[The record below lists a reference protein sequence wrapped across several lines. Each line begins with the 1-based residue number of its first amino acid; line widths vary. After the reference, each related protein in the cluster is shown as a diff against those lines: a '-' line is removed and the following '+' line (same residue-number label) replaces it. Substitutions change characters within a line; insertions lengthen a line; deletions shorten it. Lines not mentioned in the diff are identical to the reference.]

1 MLRRKRSRKPILR
14 GSEVIIHRCI
24 WVKQHRLLQSVN
36 YFPGCLNS
44 LESILDYSKST
55 LCPPACVCLEPLA
68 LVVLFTQWTAPA
80 SCFLRRGW
88 VQVTAAACIS
98 THLVP
103 LLFMPP
109 SPLHSPSME
118 FTSTR
123 CDVSAW
129 LTHCSTFKW
138 YHSHI
143 KPFILVFLF
152 LWEIQLWIKGVL
164 ALVWILPGE
173 GWDERAEK
181 IVFELKTKQR
191 KQNQNNN
198 HSQH

>member
-1 MLRRKRSRKPILR
+1 M
-14 GSEVIIHRCI
+14 
-24 WVKQHRLLQSVN
+24 N

-44 LESILDYSKST
+44 LESTLDYSKST

-68 LVVLFTQWTAPA
+68 LVVLFTRGLPQLHVSFDVVEFKLQLLPV
-80 SCFLRRGW
+80 SQLSLYLCCSRR
-88 VQVTAAACIS
+88 
-98 THLVP
+98 
-103 LLFMPP
+103 LLHRT
-109 SPLHSPSME
+109 LGME

-164 ALVWILPGE
+164 ALV
-173 GWDERAEK
+173 
-181 IVFELKTKQR
+181 
-191 KQNQNNN
+191 
-198 HSQH
+198 